1 MDWTEVS
8 VMTTSE
14 AVEAVSNI
22 LMEHGASGVS
32 IEDAKDFA
40 KLKPGRYGDH
50 GEIIDPDDLTH
61 ITQGAIVS
69 AYYPNNQHIDQQA
82 ARIGDEVRGLSK
94 FNLNPGP
101 AEITIT
107 PVANKDWQ
115 TAWEKYRGLSRLCP
129 VGKTINLNPTRKK
142 LSVWIP
148 AWPLAPEPIRQHD
161 CRCRHWKSSCREMK
175 RSWMSAR
182 DQAS

>member
-1 MDWTEVS
+1 
-8 VMTTSE
+8 MTTSE

-40 KLKPGRYGDH
+40 KLKPGRYGNH
-50 GEIIDPDDLTH
+50 GEIIDPNDLTY

-82 ARIGDEVRGLSK
+82 AQIGDEVRGLSK

-107 PVANKDWQ
+107 PVPTKTGKQ
-115 TAWEKYRGLSRLCP
+115 LGKSTIILFQFRGLSRLCP
-129 VGKTINLNPTRKK
+129 VGKTINLIRPGKNCPFD
-142 LSVWIP
+142 P
-148 AWPLAPEPIRQHD
+148 AWPLARNPSD
-161 CRCRHWKSSCREMK
+161 NTTVAAGTGNRHAGK
-175 RSWMSAR
+175 
-182 DQAS
+182 

>member
-50 GEIIDPDDLTH
+50 GEIIDPNDLTY

-82 ARIGDEVRGLSK
+82 AQIGDEVRGLSK

-115 TAWEKYRGLSRLCP
+115 TAWEKYYHP
-129 VGKTINLNPTRKK
+129 V
-142 LSVWIP
+142 
-148 AWPLAPEPIRQHD
+148 
-161 CRCRHWKSSCREMK
+161 
-175 RSWMSAR
+175 
-182 DQAS
+182 